1 MGTTTLVSA
10 LLLLAGA
17 NGLQRAQPSAT
28 SRRFRCARANA
39 ATHRIPPM
47 TSAPLA
53 FIS

>member
-28 SRRFRCARANA
+28 SRRFRPRGLTMMAR
-39 ATHRIPPM
+39 RPDGG
-47 TSAPLA
+47 
-53 FIS
+53 